1 MSIAYLRNRAKELR
15 HTHSEA
21 EYEEML
27 EKISRYLNITQ
38 DGQRY
43 TATHKQKVLNTLR
56 QLGIKTHRIT
66 QQ

>member
-1 MSIAYLRNRAKELR
+1 MSIAYLRNRARELR

-21 EYEEML
+21 EYEELL
-27 EKISRYLNITQ
+27 EKLARYLNIIQ
-38 DGQRY
+38 DGERF
-43 TATHKQKVLNTLR
+43 TINHKQKVLNTLR